1 MEIFSKKIE
10 KTFAEADK
18 DKSGF
23 LTLATLRLALEKAD
37 QKVRT
42 LPATAQ
48 VASQEGRYVAHLL
61 NQLPNTTI
69 TNYQEHNL
77 KSFQYK
83 HMGSLAYVGGDS
95 AVLDFSGTKPLLDLF
110 NLKPLSGRGAAYLW
124 KSFYF
129 TEMFTG
135 RTKTL
140 LAFDW
145 FRTQLY
151 GRDISRY

>member
-1 MEIFSKKIE
+1 MFSKQIE
-10 KTFAEADK
+10 KTFEEADK
-18 DKSGF
+18 DKSGT
-23 LTLATLRLALEKAD
+23 LTLAELRSAVEKAD
-37 QKVRT
+37 QKIRT

-48 VASQEGRYVAHLL
+48 VASQEGRYIANLL
-61 NQLPNTTI
+61 NQLPDPTI

-77 KSFQYK
+77 KPFQYK

-95 AVLDFSGTKPLLDLF
+95 AVLDFTGSKPLLDLF

-145 FRTQLY
+145 IRTHLY